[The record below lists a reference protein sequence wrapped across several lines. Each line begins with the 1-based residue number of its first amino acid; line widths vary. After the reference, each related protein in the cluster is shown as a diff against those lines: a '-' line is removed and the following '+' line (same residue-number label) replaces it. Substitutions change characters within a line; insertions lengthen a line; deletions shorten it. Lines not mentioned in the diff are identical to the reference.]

1 MSLNTP
7 SPARDGADTPPAT
20 TTVIVHRIRLLDGV
34 DPERFE
40 SWVRDVDYAACPRL
54 PGVVAFA
61 VQRVTDAE
69 AASPGEYFEIIE
81 VTARADFERDMQ
93 SDTFR
98 GLVAEF
104 EKMATVVAEL
114 TGDRVGS
121 GYRSR

>member
-1 MSLNTP
+1 MSLTP
-7 SPARDGADTPPAT
+7 SGTARDGGAASPVV
-20 TTVIVHRIRLLDGV
+20 TTVVVHRIRLLEGV

-54 PGVVAFA
+54 PAVVGFA

-69 AASPGEYFEIIE
+69 AAAPGEYFEIIE
-81 VTARADFERDMQ
+81 VTDRTEFERDMR
-93 SDTFR
+93 SETFR

-114 TGDRVGS
+114 TGERVGT